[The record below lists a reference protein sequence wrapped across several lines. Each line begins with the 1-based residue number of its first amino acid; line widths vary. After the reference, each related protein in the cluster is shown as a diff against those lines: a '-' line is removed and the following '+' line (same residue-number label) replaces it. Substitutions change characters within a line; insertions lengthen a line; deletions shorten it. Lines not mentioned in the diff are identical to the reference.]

1 MELHLLFGVA
11 NHLYKSLC
19 QQWKNSL
26 QGPKMMNFQPQPFHG
41 GQFAGNECRKFFRNV
56 GLLQQ
61 LAEKHACFLAFPFI
75 DRLRKFDAVVH
86 ASIRNVTQDNYC
98 IFIEEFKSS
107 YLKLQNT
114 SVTLIAYAVLFH
126 VPKFATAIYWA
137 SIKNKQQ
144 NHSIITSTITGNGSK
159 GILIIQTTLRI
170 F

>member
-1 MELHLLFGVA
+1 MICFTFIILFWFSA
-11 NHLYKSLC
+11 IATKSWC
-19 QQWKNSL
+19 FTPESL
-26 QGPKMMNFQPQPFHG
+26 KRGFLVG
-41 GQFAGNECRKFFRNV
+41 GETFGFKSIFS
-56 GLLQQ
+56 
-61 LAEKHACFLAFPFI
+61 
-75 DRLRKFDAVVH
+75 RLRKFDAVVH